1 MTSQIE
7 ETRISTA
14 DLRVGMYVCRLDRSW
29 EGTPFL
35 LQGVEVRTED
45 DIQVLRNLCEVVYI
59 DKRREVAGDR
69 RLLVLARTELEAKRF
84 QRHATYADVVL
95 AEEELPRAREALQAT
110 SELID
115 RIYADVAGGELLSV
129 GNVERVVRPLVAS
142 VLRSAD
148 AFLFL
153 EGMLRRDNYI
163 YSHAIACGALA
174 AAFGRQL
181 GLQQETIISLAT
193 GGLLMDI
200 GKTQV
205 AHELLQR
212 PAPLAEDE
220 VAAVRAHVAK
230 GIEVVTSAGINDPDV
245 LDILRTHHERFDGS
259 GYPDRLA
266 GNVIPMAGRMLAV
279 IDAYDAMCSAR
290 PYQAA
295 VSRHEALQQIYRARG
310 TQFQAELVEQF
321 QVCLGVYPTGSSVE
335 LSTGELAVVMEQNQ
349 VRRLRPRVLVISTPD
364 KQPLDDF
371 RVFDLL
377 SQSSDGQPVHIVRS
391 FAAGEFTIDTA
402 GFLAAG

>member
-14 DLRVGMYVCRLDRSW
+14 DLRVGMYVCRLDRPW

-35 LQGVEVRTED
+35 LQGVEVGTED
-45 DIQVLRNLCEVVYI
+45 DIRILRELCKVVYI
-59 DKRREVAGDR
+59 DRRREVAGDR
-69 RLLVLARTELEAKRF
+69 RLLMLARTRLEETRF
-84 QRHATYADVVL
+84 QRHASYADIVV
-95 AEEELPRAREALQAT
+95 AEDELPRAREALRAT

-115 RIYADVAGGELLSV
+115 RIYADVAGGHALSV
-129 GNVERVVRPLVAS
+129 GYVERVVRPLVAS

-181 GLQQETIISLAT
+181 GLQEDTIISLAT

-205 AHELLQR
+205 GQELLQR
-212 PAPLAEDE
+212 AAPLTEDE
-220 VAAVRAHVAK
+220 IAVVRAHVAK
-230 GIEVVTSAGINDPDV
+230 GLEVVVSAGINDPDV
-245 LDILRTHHERFDGS
+245 LDVLRTHHERFDGS

-266 GNVIPMAGRMLAV
+266 GNAIPMAGRMLAV
-279 IDAYDAMCSAR
+279 IDTYDAMCSVR
-290 PYQAA
+290 PHQAP
-295 VSRHEALQQIYRARG
+295 VSRHEALQEIYRTRG
-310 TQFQAELVEQF
+310 TLFQAELVEQF

-335 LSTGELAVVMEQNQ
+335 LNTGELAVVMEQNL

-364 KQPLDDF
+364 KQPLPDF

-391 FAAGEFTIDTA
+391 FAAGEFAIDTT
-402 GFLAAG
+402 GFLAA